1 MRLFILFLGLA
12 TLAASVSVVLIAIKT
27 LPPNRFNGTVVGIV
41 YTMGLACSL
50 WFWDKY
56 TKIK

>member
-27 LPPNRFNGTVVGIV
+27 LPPNRFNCTVVGVI

-50 WFWDKY
+50 WCWDKY
-56 TKIK
+56 TKLK